1 MRGQQ
6 LLAPYV
12 STKGAFALYLSTKG
26 DSYNIHIRTLTRRA
40 VSLHTQSQSESISA
54 TSLTSS
60 RFAFAHYL
68 VSLLQISRFHRHRLS
83 INARTFNKCC
93 NICWFDYLLNYR
105 NNVSVPVFH
114 ATHISNRNYVAKD
127 VHLLSLTCEKKQ
139 LCICSDT

>member
-12 STKGAFALYLSTKG
+12 STRVRLPSTSRQRVIAITYT
-26 DSYNIHIRTLTRRA
+26 DEQLTRQA
-40 VSLHTQSQSESISA
+40 VLLHTQSQSESISA

-93 NICWFDYLLNYR
+93 NICWIGYLLNYR